1 VTSHRVAGLAIA
13 TALVVGASYGAAV
26 LTTGEPPATPP
37 ARAASSAN
45 PVSVSGAGAD
55 RAELDRLITVFTT
68 RAPKRGESLEY
79 RTLGGLL
86 LTRAQA
92 DSRLDDYIAA
102 RDAYTSAIDLAAGDP
117 EATVGLATALLGLH
131 EFTTAARLAGEVAA
145 TGPPA
150 AVATAAAAVAGDAA
164 LALGDH
170 QAAATHYALLAEAAP
185 GDPAVMVRR
194 AQLAYASGDVAGAT
208 TGAGAALAA
217 SRDLPAG
224 QRAFYRAFAAG
235 LHLELGDYQAAG
247 AHAAR
252 ALTQAPGSP
261 RALVVAAR
269 VAAASG
275 DIGAAI
281 AHYEA
286 AIAIVPTPEALAAL
300 GDLYELAGRTDE
312 AAAAYATVDA
322 IARLAASQS
331 QAYDRAYANFLLD
344 HDRDPLR
351 ALELA
356 EAELAARHDAA
367 GHDTHAWA
375 LYRNG
380 RFEEAGDAIDQ
391 ALAVGMPSARI
402 SYHAGLIAHAR
413 GDDGAAVAHLRAA
426 LDLSPAFDPIH
437 APLAADL
444 LEELT
449 S

>member
-1 VTSHRVAGLAIA
+1 MTPHRVAGLAVA
-13 TALVVGASYGAAV
+13 TALVVGASYGAA
-26 LTTGEPPATPP
+26 LLRAGEPSTTPQALAATL
-37 ARAASSAN
+37 AN
-45 PVSVSGAGAD
+45 PVSVAGAGAD
-55 RAELDRLITVFTT
+55 RAELDRLIAVFTA
-68 RAPKRGESLEY
+68 RAPQRGESLEY
-79 RTLGGLL
+79 CTLGGLL

-92 DSRLDDYIAA
+92 DSRLDDYVAA

-131 EFTTAARLAGEVAA
+131 DFTTAARLAGDVADTDSA
-145 TGPPA
+145 G

-170 QAAATHYALLAEAAP
+170 EAAATHYALLAEVAP
-185 GDPAVMVRR
+185 GDPAVLVRR
-194 AQLAYASGDVAGAT
+194 AQLAIASGDVAAAT
-208 TGAGAALAA
+208 TGARAALAA
-217 SRDLPAG
+217 SRDLPAD
-224 QRAFYRAFAAG
+224 QRAFYRTFAAG
-235 LHLELGDYQAAG
+235 LHLDLGDYDEAAS
-247 AHAAR
+247 HAAK

-261 RALVVAAR
+261 RALLVAAR

-275 DIGAAI
+275 DVGAAI

-286 AIAIVPTPEALAAL
+286 ATAIVPTPEALAAL
-300 GDLYELAGRTDE
+300 GDLYELEGRTAE

-344 HDRDPLR
+344 HDREPLR

-356 EAELAARHDAA
+356 EVELAVRHDAA
-367 GHDTHAWA
+367 GYDTHAWA

-380 RFEEAGDAIDQ
+380 RFEEAGDAMDR
-391 ALAVGMPSARI
+391 ALAAGMPSARI

-413 GDDGAAVAHLRAA
+413 GDDGAAVAHLRGA